1 MRTPTT
7 DGRRVALPDHLQ
19 EHLSEWVDHQLL
31 NPGEAARIGDYERA
45 LAKPRRISAVAEIV
59 GYLGA
64 LLILVGG
71 GSLYVQE
78 RDAMSHVVRVAVPAF
93 GALAALVGGIFLI
106 RTSEFSFR
114 RLGAVLWMISV
125 GLVAGAIAVALVD
138 TPVIVPQYT
147 AFVVGA
153 ASLVYAVILYRLCKH
168 EATQA
173 AMFAAAVT
181 TLAGVIAWVNPQ
193 GDNAQIWFAVPLVA
207 LGLAWVIAGATS
219 VVVPRTIALVLGSF
233 LALYMPQL
241 IAGTNIV
248 WMAFVLGLAV
258 AGGLLAASTW
268 LRSTPVLVLSAI
280 GLFMYLVGVITQY
293 LSDTVGAPLALL
305 LSGVALLAV
314 ALGASRLQRFTRRN
328 GPEEPEG

>member
-7 DGRRVALPDHLQ
+7 DGRPVALPDHLQ
-19 EHLSEWVDHQLL
+19 EHLSDWVDHQLL
-31 NPGEAARIGDYERA
+31 NSGEAARIGEYERA
-45 LAKPRRISAVAEIV
+45 LAKPPGISAVAEIV

-106 RTSEFSFR
+106 RTSEVSFR

-138 TPVIVPQYT
+138 TPVVAPQYT

-153 ASLVYAVILYRLCKH
+153 TSLVYGAVLYGLCKH

-173 AMFAAAVT
+173 AMFAATVA
-181 TLAGVIAWVNPQ
+181 TLAGGIAWVDPQ
-193 GDNAQIWFAVPLVA
+193 ADNEQLWFAVPLVA
-207 LGLAWVIAGATS
+207 LGVAWVIAGATS
-219 VVVPRTIALVLGSF
+219 IVVPRTIALVLGSF

-241 IAGTNIV
+241 LNGTNIP

-268 LRSTPVLVLSAI
+268 LRSTPVLVLGAI
-280 GLFMYLVGVITQY
+280 GLFMYLVGVITRY

-328 GPEEPEG
+328 GPEGPA